1 MISVQEL
8 RQAIAES
15 QEIGNVVP
23 VERKEYLSW
32 LNKAAKSNLIKA
44 VVGFRRSGKSFLL
57 KMLSK
62 SLIDKRIPSSNIF
75 YLNFENDLLKEIK
88 TVRELR
94 QIWELYQREV
104 AETNKPIFIFWD
116 EIQLVQN
123 WEKLTRSLYEQGKYN
138 IFLSGSNSKLLSG
151 ELSSALSGRS
161 LSLEI
166 KPFSFRE
173 YLDFLEINLK
183 DYYSQKQ
190 IIDKAFAFYLRRG
203 GICEQF
209 KLSELLA
216 GNYHDGLVQ
225 KIILDDII
233 KRYQVDN
240 VNVLKETFE
249 FVRGNVT
256 SPLSLR
262 KIVGRLEEQGI
273 KVSVTTI
280 ENYLRYWVSAYAI
293 EKLTKFDYKLSRV
306 FARTAKY
313 YLVDNSF
320 ITGRHEADEKRLE
333 NLVYN
338 ELVRKYG
345 RENIFFGQEEN
356 GYEVDFVARDK
367 KKFFCFQVCLRL
379 TEENSKREFGNLEL
393 TQKHLGGNG
402 TVLYL
407 DNALATS
414 SSKLPAQPV
423 IEWLLKA
430 E

>member
-8 RQAIAES
+8 RQAIIES
-15 QEIGNVVP
+15 QEMGTVIP
-23 VERKEYLSW
+23 VERKEYLYW
-32 LNKAAKSNLIKA
+32 LNKAASSNLIKA

-62 SLIDKRIPSSNIF
+62 SLINKGVPQSNIF
-75 YLNFENDLLKEIK
+75 YLNFENDLLKEVK
-88 TVRELR
+88 TARELR
-94 QIWELYQREV
+94 QIWEVYQREV
-104 AETNKPIFIFWD
+104 ADINKPIFIFWD

-123 WEKLTRSLYEQGKYN
+123 WEKLVRTLYEQGKYN
-138 IFLSGSNSKLLSG
+138 IFISGSNSKLLSG
-151 ELSSALSGRS
+151 EFSSSLAGRS

-166 KPFSFRE
+166 KPFNFKE
-173 YLDFLEINLK
+173 YLDFLKIDFQ

-190 IIDKAFAFYLRRG
+190 IIDKAFTFYLRRG

-262 KIVGRLEEQGI
+262 KIVGRLEDQGI
-273 KVSVTTI
+273 KVSITTI
-280 ENYLRYWVSAYAI
+280 ENYLRYWISTYAI
-293 EKLTKFDYKLSRV
+293 EKLVKFDYKLSRV
-306 FARTAKY
+306 FSRTAKY

-320 ITGRHEADEKRLE
+320 INGRHEADEKRLE

-338 ELVRKYG
+338 ELIRKYG
-345 RENIFFGQEEN
+345 RENVFFGQEEN
-356 GYEVDFVARDK
+356 GYEIDFVVKDK
-367 KKFFCFQVCLRL
+367 KKFLCFQVCLHL

-393 TQKHLGGNG
+393 ARKHLRGSGI
-402 TVLYL
+402 VLYL
-407 DNALATS
+407 DKNQVPL
-414 SSKLPAQPV
+414 SSKFPAQPV
-423 IEWLLKA
+423 IEWLI
-430 E
+430 